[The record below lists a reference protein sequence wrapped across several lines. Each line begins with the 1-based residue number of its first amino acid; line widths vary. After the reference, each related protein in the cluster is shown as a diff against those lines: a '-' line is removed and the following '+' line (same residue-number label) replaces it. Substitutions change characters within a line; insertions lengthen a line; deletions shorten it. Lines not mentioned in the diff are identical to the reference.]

1 MYAGMG
7 GQPASGRPLL
17 GYLLGYPSG
26 HLLVFIVPK
35 PLGDRQGIYS
45 LPLPPRPLRDTA
57 VEFIVVYRAQW
68 DHKLVADLDAK
79 P

>member
-1 MYAGMG
+1 M
-7 GQPASGRPLL
+7 PAWGVNPHQAAHSLAIFGH
-17 GYLLGYPSG
+17 PSG